1 MLVLAVGGLVAM
13 ALGACGQKGPL
24 KLPPAKPAAS
34 QAAPA
39 APSPAPAP
47 QAPASAA
54 STAPAP

>member
-24 KLPPAKPAAS
+24 KLPAAS

-39 APSPAPAP
+39 APSQAPAP